1 MTTASP
7 LVILISECAQKMMG
21 ITRLHSL
28 RSFISA
34 HRQTLSF
41 RLLESAAVAAAAWVI
56 MVFELSGPQK
66 GDKTN
71 RKHDASGR

>member
-1 MTTASP
+1 M
-7 LVILISECAQKMMG
+7 
-21 ITRLHSL
+21 
-28 RSFISA
+28 
-34 HRQTLSF
+34 SF
-41 RLLESAAVAAAAWVI
+41 RVSLSATAVAAAAAAAWVI